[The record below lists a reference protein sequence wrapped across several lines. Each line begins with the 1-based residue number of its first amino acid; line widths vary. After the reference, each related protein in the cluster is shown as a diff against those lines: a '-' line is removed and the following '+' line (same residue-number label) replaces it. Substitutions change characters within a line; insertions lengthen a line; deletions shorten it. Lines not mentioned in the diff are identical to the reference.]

1 MTVTHVP
8 VGGTHIDNGSVLAQ
22 LAQYGTYAWVDP
34 RRPSAGSVSTYLRP
48 GERIERILTDR

>member
-1 MTVTHVP
+1 MSVTHVP

-34 RRPSAGSVSTYLRP
+34 RRLRAASVSAYLRRS
-48 GERIERILTDR
+48 GRIELMSPDR